1 MDNGYSVHNNTIKW
15 SGFFKTEDDAQKDLE
30 TKATKVSLKKRIVS
44 SKKELQEKRGTNNLL
59 YKLNDLHHS
68 AAKDMLLYKFTIV
81 TASLEEKLD

>member
-15 SGFFKTEDDAQKDLE
+15 SGFFKTEDEAQKDLE

-59 YKLNDLHHS
+59 YSLNDLHHR
-68 AAKDMLLYKFTIV
+68 AAKDMLLYKFTII
-81 TASLEEKLD
+81 TAPLEEKLD

>member
-1 MDNGYSVHNNTIKW
+1 MDNGYSVNDNTIKW

-30 TKATKVSLKKRIVS
+30 AKIAKVGLRKRIVS
-44 SKKELQEKRGTNNLL
+44 GKKELQEKRGTNNLL

-81 TASLEEKLD
+81 TASKEEKLD